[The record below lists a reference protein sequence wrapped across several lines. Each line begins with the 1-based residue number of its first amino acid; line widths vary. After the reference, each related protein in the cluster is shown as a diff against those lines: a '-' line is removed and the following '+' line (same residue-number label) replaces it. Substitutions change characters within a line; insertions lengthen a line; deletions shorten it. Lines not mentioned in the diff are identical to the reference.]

1 MATIR
6 EVSRLAGV
14 SPSTVSRV
22 INGTAN
28 VDKEKKE
35 RVLEVIGQTRY
46 QPNELARALYK
57 KSSKIIGL
65 IVPNIENPFF
75 SELSRTIEEE
85 AFRYGFRLLLC
96 NSNNDTEK
104 ERININMLNQMKAD
118 GIILITNSGETG
130 NMIAGCNLPVVIVD
144 RHVPDT
150 GEIAFIESDN
160 YDCGRLATQCLID
173 CGCRKIACIR
183 GPQKFTSGFL
193 RYKGYQDICREN
205 GMEERFIDCEYSFES
220 GKKAAVKLLEMFPDT
235 DGVFAA
241 NDMVALSAYKI
252 FRSQGIKVPENI
264 QIVGFDDIG
273 FSTLFSPEITT
284 IRQPIQKMGH
294 KAVDIIY
301 QYSNG
306 QDFEKESIFD
316 VQLVERETTRRQK
329 HNENK

>member
-28 VDKEKKE
+28 VDKEKRD
-35 RVLEVIGQTRY
+35 RVLEAIGKTRF

-75 SELSRTIEEE
+75 SELARTIEEA
-85 AFRYGFRLLLC
+85 AFSYGFRLLLC

-130 NMIAGCNLPVVIVD
+130 KMIAGCNLPVVIVD

-160 YDCGRLATQCLID
+160 YNGGRLATQCLID
-173 CGCRKIACIR
+173 CGCKKIVCMR
-183 GPQKFTSGFL
+183 GPQKFTSGLL
-193 RYKGYQDICREN
+193 RFKGYQDICKLN
-205 GMEERFIDCEYSFES
+205 NIEERFIDCEYSFES
-220 GKKAAVKLLEMFPDT
+220 GKKATVKMLEVFPDT
-235 DGVFAA
+235 EGIFAA

-252 FRSQGIKVPENI
+252 LRSHGIRVPEDI

-301 QYSNG
+301 QYSNE
-306 QDFEKESIFD
+306 QAFEKESIFE
-316 VQLVERETTRRQK
+316 VELVERETTCKQK
-329 HNENK
+329 TTFKQ

>member
-22 INGTAN
+22 LNGTAN
-28 VDKEKKE
+28 VDIEKRN
-35 RVLEVIGQTRY
+35 RVLEAIGRTHY

-75 SELSRTIEEE
+75 SELARVIEEA
-85 AFRYGFRLLLC
+85 AFNYGFRLLLC
-96 NSNNDTEK
+96 NSNNDTKK
-104 ERININMLNQMKAD
+104 EQININMLNQMKAD

-130 NMIAGCNLPVVIVD
+130 KMIADCNLPVVIVD

-160 YDCGRLATQCLID
+160 YNGGRLATQCLID
-173 CGCRKIACIR
+173 CGCKKIVCMR
-183 GPQKFTSGFL
+183 GPQKFTSGLL
-193 RYKGYQDICREN
+193 RFKGYQDICKQN
-205 GMEERFIDCEYSFES
+205 DIEERFIDCKYSFES
-220 GKKAAVKLLEMFPDT
+220 GKKAAIKMLETFPDA
-235 DGVFAA
+235 DGIFAA

-252 FRSQGIKVPENI
+252 LRSHGIHVPEDI

-284 IRQPIQKMGH
+284 IRQPVQKMGK

-301 QYSNG
+301 QYGNG
-306 QDFEKESIFD
+306 QAFEKESIFD
-316 VQLVERETTRRQK
+316 VELIQRETTCKQIQNAEK
-329 HNENK
+329 

>member
-28 VDKEKKE
+28 VDIEKRE
-35 RVLEVIGQTRY
+35 RVLEAINQTNF

-75 SELSRTIEEE
+75 SELARTIEEA
-85 AFRYGFRLLLC
+85 AFGYGFRLLLC

-104 ERININMLNQMKAD
+104 ERININMLDQMKAD
-118 GIILITNSGETG
+118 GVILITNSGETG
-130 NMIAGCNLPVVIVD
+130 KMTANCTLPVVIVD

-160 YDCGRLATQCLID
+160 YNGGRMATQCLIN
-173 CGCRKIACIR
+173 CGCKKIVCMR

-193 RYKGYQDICREN
+193 RFKGYQDVCREN
-205 GMEERFIDCEYSFES
+205 GIEERFIDCEYSFES
-220 GKKAAVKLLEMFPDT
+220 GKKAALKMIETFPDT
-235 DGVFAA
+235 EGIFAA

-252 FRSQGIKVPENI
+252 LRNHGIHVPENI

-273 FSTLFSPEITT
+273 FSSLFSPEITT
-284 IRQPIQKMGH
+284 IRQPIQKMGQR
-294 KAVDIIY
+294 AVDIIY

-306 QDFEKESIFD
+306 QAFEKESIFE
-316 VQLVERETTRRQK
+316 VQLITRETTRI
-329 HNENK
+329 

>member
-28 VDKEKKE
+28 VDIEKRE
-35 RVLEVIGQTRY
+35 RVLEAINQTNF

-75 SELSRTIEEE
+75 SELARTIEEA
-85 AFRYGFRLLLC
+85 AFGYGFRLLLC

-104 ERININMLNQMKAD
+104 ERININMLDQMKAD
-118 GIILITNSGETG
+118 GVILITNSGETG
-130 NMIAGCNLPVVIVD
+130 KMTANCTLPVVIVD

-160 YDCGRLATQCLID
+160 YNGGRMATQCLIN
-173 CGCRKIACIR
+173 CGCKKIVCMR

-193 RYKGYQDICREN
+193 RFKGYQDVCREN
-205 GMEERFIDCEYSFES
+205 GIEERFIDCEYSFES
-220 GKKAAVKLLEMFPDT
+220 GKKAALKMIETFPDT
-235 DGVFAA
+235 EGIFAA

-252 FRSQGIKVPENI
+252 LRNHGIHVPENI

-273 FSTLFSPEITT
+273 FSSLFSPEITT
-284 IRQPIQKMGH
+284 IRQPIQKMGQR
-294 KAVDIIY
+294 AVDIIY

-306 QDFEKESIFD
+306 QAFEKESIFE
-316 VQLVERETTRRQK
+316 VQLIKRETTRI
-329 HNENK
+329 